1 MERCK
6 PFRRRRRKLAF
17 EAPQAEWLAESYGF
31 LEILSR
37 VSSIILAYLI
47 MFLFLPSGVKSSII
61 EPIKTNIRRLRKS
74 EIYDNRRFKSLLNSG
89 ALLSAVDLG
98 TVTLKKLKTLL
109 AMIKKKTDIESRPAH
124 NKSLAKYGRTEA
136 VFEH

>member
-1 MERCK
+1 M
-6 PFRRRRRKLAF
+6 
-17 EAPQAEWLAESYGF
+17 
-31 LEILSR
+31 
-37 VSSIILAYLI
+37 
-47 MFLFLPSGVKSSII
+47 
-61 EPIKTNIRRLRKS
+61 RKS
-74 EIYDNRRFKSLLNSG
+74 KIYDNRRFKSLLNSG

>member
-1 MERCK
+1 M
-6 PFRRRRRKLAF
+6 
-17 EAPQAEWLAESYGF
+17 
-31 LEILSR
+31 
-37 VSSIILAYLI
+37 
-47 MFLFLPSGVKSSII
+47 
-61 EPIKTNIRRLRKS
+61 RKS
-74 EIYDNRRFKSLLNSG
+74 KIYDNRRFKSLLNSG

-124 NKSLAKYGRTEA
+124 KKSLAKYGRTEA